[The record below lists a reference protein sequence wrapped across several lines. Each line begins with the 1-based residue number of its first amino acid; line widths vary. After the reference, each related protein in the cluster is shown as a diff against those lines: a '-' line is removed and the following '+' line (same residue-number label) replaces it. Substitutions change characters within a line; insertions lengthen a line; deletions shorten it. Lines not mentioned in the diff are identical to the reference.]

1 MFTVGWETAPLYES
15 EVCMK
20 AVVKVDIVD
29 GKCVV
34 IYSDGSEQELY
45 EYPSDE
51 GGGGGAVLGTKNI
64 TSNGSYT
71 ARNDGYDGFSKV
83 TVNVPTGI
91 TPTGTKQISIITNGT
106 SIEDVTNYANA
117 EINVNV
123 PAVTGYDI
131 NDIAEGT
138 APSGNIV
145 LNTAE
150 TLYNYAFYHRTA
162 ITGISAP
169 NCNTIK
175 AYGLSGCSGLSNVS
189 FPKLTSLNDN
199 AFEGCSGLTSIAL
212 PLLSSRT
219 YANCFKDCT
228 SLETVDLGLTT
239 QVYNQTFKSCR
250 SLRNLIIRR
259 TASIASLYNFNEV
272 TLGGIYTNPT
282 LSTIYVPQS
291 LLSAYKEAT
300 NWVTGFNAGLTFT
313 AIEGSYYETHYGD
326 GTPIA

>member
-1 MFTVGWETAPLYES
+1 
-15 EVCMK
+15 MK

-51 GGGGGAVLGTKNI
+51 GGGGGEAVLGTKNI

-71 ARNDGYDGFSKV
+71 ARNDGYDGYSKV

-91 TPTGTKQISIITNGT
+91 TPTGTKQISIIANGT

-123 PAVTGYDI
+123 PSITGYDL
-131 NDIAEGT
+131 NAIAEGT
-138 APSGNIV
+138 QPTGNIV

-150 TLYNYAFYHRTA
+150 YIDNYAFYHRTA

-169 NCNTIK
+169 ECFTVK
-175 AYGLSGCSGLSNVS
+175 AYGLSGCSGLTHVS
-189 FPKLTSLNDN
+189 FPKLTSLTDN
-199 AFEGCSGLTSIAL
+199 AFEGCSGLTSIAF
-212 PLLSSRT
+212 PLLGSRT

-228 SLETVDLGLTT
+228 SLETVDLGSIY

-259 TASIASLYNFNEV
+259 TASIASLYAYNDV
-272 TLGGIYTNPT
+272 TLGGIYSNPT

-291 LLSAYKEAT
+291 LLLAYQGGA
-300 NWVTGFNAGLTFT
+300 NWMTGYNAGLTFT

-326 GTPIA
+326 GTPIT

>member
-1 MFTVGWETAPLYES
+1 
-15 EVCMK
+15 MK

-71 ARNDGYDGFSKV
+71 ASSDGYDGYSSV
-83 TVNVPTGI
+83 
-91 TPTGTKQISIITNGT
+91 
-106 SIEDVTNYANA
+106 
-117 EINVNV
+117 NVNV
-123 PAVTGYDI
+123 PIGYDL

-138 APSGNIV
+138 EPSGNIV

-150 TLYNYAFYHRTA
+150 YINNYAFYHRTA

-169 NCNTIK
+169 ECYTVK
-175 AYGLSGCSGLSNVS
+175 AYGLSGCSGLTHVS
-189 FPKLTSLNDN
+189 FPKFTSLADN

-228 SLETVDLGLTT
+228 SLVTADLGLTT

-259 TASIASLYNFNEV
+259 TISIASLYTFNEV
-272 TLGGIYTNPT
+272 TLGGIYTNPS

-291 LLSAYKEAT
+291 LLSAYKEAA

-326 GTPIA
+326 GTLIT